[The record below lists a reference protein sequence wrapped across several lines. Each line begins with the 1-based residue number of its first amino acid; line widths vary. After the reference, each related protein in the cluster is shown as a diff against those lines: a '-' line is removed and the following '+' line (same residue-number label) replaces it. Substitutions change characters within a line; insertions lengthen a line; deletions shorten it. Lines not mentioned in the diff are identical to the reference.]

1 MTDIAL
7 ADAQIIWDR
16 GGAGNPPVKVVGGGV
31 KDDQRY
37 SGSWGSCNQDFNEAD
52 DDGKLRML
60 LTQSIY
66 LTLVESIDP
75 TIVHD
80 AFMVIPEYRVA
91 LRRLGVIPLDEET
104 EC

>member
-7 ADAQIIWDR
+7 ADAQVIWDR
-16 GGAGNPPVKVVGGGV
+16 EAAGNPPVKVVGAGV

-37 SGSWGSCNQDFNEAD
+37 NASWGSCNQDFNEAN

-66 LTLVESIDP
+66 LTLVESINP
-75 TIVHD
+75 ALVHD
-80 AFMVIPEYRVA
+80 AFMVIPEYRAA
-91 LRRLGVIPLDEET
+91 LRAQGVIPPGDDEDH
-104 EC
+104 